1 MTAPDASNPR
11 PIRDAARTAY
21 RGACAV
27 ALLAAFLL
35 VWANGAVGILG
46 SENNPLNLVY
56 AGVLAVAVIGAL
68 VVGFEPRPMVRVM
81 QLTAATQLLVGAA
94 VLALGHFTPVVTA
107 VFVALWLLSAWLF
120 AKAAVDA
127 SVAPTPVSLRAHP
140 LWRRVRWLV
149 WGGIGGL
156 LLLPAVAMQF
166 TDEVDWTP
174 FDFVVMGLLLGSV
187 GGVFELALRMARSHA
202 YVIGSGIA
210 AGTGFLAVWVNL
222 AVGIIGSEQ
231 NPANA
236 MFFAVLVIAF
246 FGAVLAQLQPR
257 GLVRTMQVT
266 AAAQAATVVATWML
280 DDGGVFLLPMVFT
293 GLWLTAA
300 QCFRMADDV

>member
-1 MTAPDASNPR
+1 MSTPQPSDISSSPH
-11 PIRDAARTAY
+11 AARNAY

-27 ALLAAFLL
+27 ALAAAFLL
-35 VWANGAVGILG
+35 IWINGAVGILG

-56 AGVLAVAVIGAL
+56 AGVLAVAAVGAL
-68 VVGFEPRPMVRVM
+68 VVGFEARAMARVM
-81 QLTAATQLLVGAA
+81 QLTAATQVLVGAL
-94 VLALGHFTPVVTA
+94 VLALGYFTPVVTA
-107 VFVALWLLSAWLF
+107 VFVGLWLLSAWLY
-120 AKAAVDA
+120 AKAGVDA
-127 SVAPTPVSLRAHP
+127 PAAPMPVPMRTHP
-140 LWRRVRWLV
+140 FWRRMRWLV
-149 WGGIGGL
+149 WTGAAGL

-166 TDEVDWTP
+166 TDEVDWSP

-187 GGVFELALRMARSHA
+187 GAVFELALRMARSHA
-202 YVIGSGIA
+202 YMIGSGVA

-257 GLVRTMQVT
+257 GLVRAMQVT
-266 AAAQAATVVATWML
+266 AAA
-280 DDGGVFLLPMVFT
+280 
-293 GLWLTAA
+293 
-300 QCFRMADDV
+300 